1 MTRAEALALQAEWVS
16 NDNLRKHMVAVAA
29 CCRAYAEKLGEDPEL
44 YEVAGLLHDFDY
56 ERHPTPAEHPFV
68 GVEELRR
75 RGVDEAVCHAIL
87 AHADDRGVPRDSN
100 LDRVLYA
107 CDELS
112 GFIVA
117 VALMRPGRL
126 EGLEPSSVRK
136 KMKAKAFAA
145 GVNRD
150 DIIRGAEELAVELN
164 EHIAFCVA
172 ALRGVASELGL
183 EG

>member
-1 MTRAEALALQAEWVS
+1 MTRDEALALQAEWVS
-16 NDNLRKHMVAVAA
+16 NDNLRKHMLAVAT
-29 CCRAYAEKLGEDPEL
+29 CCRAYAVKLGEDPDL
-44 YEVAGLLHDFDY
+44 YEIVGLLHDFDY
-56 ERHPTPAEHPFV
+56 ERHPTPEEHPFV

-75 RGVDEAVCHAIL
+75 RGVDEVICHAIL
-87 AHADDRGVPRDSN
+87 AHADYSGVPRESN

-117 VALMRPGRL
+117 VALMRPGKL
-126 EGLEPSSVRK
+126 EGMEPSSVRK

-145 GVNRD
+145 GVNRE
-150 DIIRGAEELAVELN
+150 DIVRGAEELGVDLN
-164 EHIAFCVA
+164 EHIAFCIA
-172 ALRGVASELGL
+172 ALSGVAGELGL